1 MFNLLRTF
9 MAVYETRSFSLAA
22 THLFTSQPTVS
33 HHIHQ
38 LENQLKTTLFERN
51 KRSATIPTA
60 AADILYTFSS
70 NLLAEW
76 EKTQEAIQ
84 NSQKDAI
91 VDLHI
96 GVSQSVAAVLFSR
109 ITAALKKAFPYLQ
122 YDVAVLNSLQ
132 VVKQLEGQHLDL
144 GFIEQPLTL
153 KGAVRTTLC
162 TDQLIAAGWSTGT
175 WITREEGSG
184 MRYYTTA
191 YLQAA
196 GISPQHMMTVNNNAM
211 LLALVQQGV
220 GQALLSDQ
228 VALGNAPAQA
238 IGPQFQRHFYLL
250 QNPTANWPH
259 KQAMLDKI
267 VEAARASEVT
277 R

>member
-38 LENQLKTTLFERN
+38 LEHQLKTTLFERN

-60 AADILYTFSS
+60 AADILYIFSG

-109 ITAALKKAFPYLQ
+109 IAAALKKAFPYLQ

-153 KGAVRTTLC
+153 KGAIRTTLC

>member
-1 MFNLLRTF
+1 VRRFPQQLLIF
-9 MAVYETRSFSLAA
+9 CIPLVA
-22 THLFTSQPTVS
+22 TCW
-33 HHIHQ
+33 
-38 LENQLKTTLFERN
+38 
-51 KRSATIPTA
+51 
-60 AADILYTFSS
+60 
-70 NLLAEW
+70 AEW

-109 ITAALKKAFPYLQ
+109 IAAALKKAFPYLQ

-153 KGAVRTTLC
+153 KGAIRTTLC

-220 GQALLSDQ
+220 GQALCRIKSHSAML
-228 VALGNAPAQA
+228 
-238 IGPQFQRHFYLL
+238 R
-250 QNPTANWPH
+250 H
-259 KQAMLDKI
+259 KQLARNFNGILL
-267 VEAARASEVT
+267 AAKPNRQLAPQT
-277 R
+277 GHAR

>member
-38 LENQLKTTLFERN
+38 LEHQLKTTLFERN

-60 AADILYTFSS
+60 AADILYAFSG
-70 NLLAEW
+70 NMLAEW

-109 ITAALKKAFPYLQ
+109 IAAALKKAFPYLQ
-122 YDVAVLNSLQ
+122 
-132 VVKQLEGQHLDL
+132 
-144 GFIEQPLTL
+144 
-153 KGAVRTTLC
+153 
-162 TDQLIAAGWSTGT
+162 
-175 WITREEGSG
+175 
-184 MRYYTTA
+184 
-191 YLQAA
+191 
-196 GISPQHMMTVNNNAM
+196 
-211 LLALVQQGV
+211 
-220 GQALLSDQ
+220 
-228 VALGNAPAQA
+228 
-238 IGPQFQRHFYLL
+238 
-250 QNPTANWPH
+250 
-259 KQAMLDKI
+259 
-267 VEAARASEVT
+267 
-277 R
+277 

>member
-38 LENQLKTTLFERN
+38 LEHQLKTTLFERN

-60 AADILYTFSS
+60 AADILYTFSG
-70 NLLAEW
+70 NLLAER

-109 ITAALKKAFPYLQ
+109 IAAALKKAFPYLQ

-153 KGAVRTTLC
+153 KGAIRTTLC

>member
-38 LENQLKTTLFERN
+38 LEHQLKTTLFERN

-60 AADILYTFSS
+60 AADILYTFSG

-109 ITAALKKAFPYLQ
+109 IAAALKKAFPYLQ

-250 QNPTANWPH
+250 QNPTTNWPH

>member
-1 MFNLLRTF
+1 M
-9 MAVYETRSFSLAA
+9 
-22 THLFTSQPTVS
+22 
-33 HHIHQ
+33 
-38 LENQLKTTLFERN
+38 
-51 KRSATIPTA
+51 
-60 AADILYTFSS
+60 
-70 NLLAEW
+70 
-76 EKTQEAIQ
+76 
-84 NSQKDAI
+84 
-91 VDLHI
+91 
-96 GVSQSVAAVLFSR
+96 
-109 ITAALKKAFPYLQ
+109 Q

-228 VALGNAPAQA
+228 VALGNAPAQSNWAA
-238 IGPQFQRHFYLL
+238 ISTAFLLAAKPNHQLAPQTGH
-250 QNPTANWPH
+250 
-259 KQAMLDKI
+259 
-267 VEAARASEVT
+267 AR
-277 R
+277 

>member
-38 LENQLKTTLFERN
+38 LEHQLKTTLFERN

-60 AADILYTFSS
+60 AADILYTFSG
-70 NLLAEW
+70 NLLAKW

-84 NSQKDAI
+84 NSQKDVI

-109 ITAALKKAFPYLQ
+109 IAAALKKAFPYLQ

-238 IGPQFQRHFYLL
+238 VGPQFQRHFYLL

>member
-1 MFNLLRTF
+1 M
-9 MAVYETRSFSLAA
+9 
-22 THLFTSQPTVS
+22 
-33 HHIHQ
+33 
-38 LENQLKTTLFERN
+38 
-51 KRSATIPTA
+51 
-60 AADILYTFSS
+60 
-70 NLLAEW
+70 
-76 EKTQEAIQ
+76 
-84 NSQKDAI
+84 
-91 VDLHI
+91 
-96 GVSQSVAAVLFSR
+96 
-109 ITAALKKAFPYLQ
+109 
-122 YDVAVLNSLQ
+122 LNSLQ

-153 KGAVRTTLC
+153 KGAIRTTLC

>member
-1 MFNLLRTF
+1 MQSR
-9 MAVYETRSFSLAA
+9 
-22 THLFTSQPTVS
+22 

-38 LENQLKTTLFERN
+38 LEHQLKTTLFERN
-51 KRSATIPTA
+51 KRSATIPTV
-60 AADILYTFSS
+60 AADILYAFSG
-70 NLLAEW
+70 NMLAEW

-109 ITAALKKAFPYLQ
+109 IAAALKKAFPYLQ

-153 KGAVRTTLC
+153 KGAIRTTLC

>member
-1 MFNLLRTF
+1 MGRFNQFCLLKIWRVYFCLIYSVPSWPFTKHAASPWQPRTYSP
-9 MAVYETRSFSLAA
+9 A
-22 THLFTSQPTVS
+22 SQLC
-33 HHIHQ
+33 H
-38 LENQLKTTLFERN
+38 
-51 KRSATIPTA
+51 TIF
-60 AADILYTFSS
+60 IS
-70 NLLAEW
+70 W

-109 ITAALKKAFPYLQ
+109 IAAALKKAFPYLQ

-153 KGAVRTTLC
+153 KGAIRTTLC

-196 GISPQHMMTVNNNAM
+196 GISPQHMMTVNNNARHFCRIKSHSAM
-211 LLALVQQGV
+211 LRHKQLARNFNGIFTCCKTQ
-220 GQALLSDQ
+220 
-228 VALGNAPAQA
+228 PP
-238 IGPQFQRHFYLL
+238 IGPTNR
-250 QNPTANWPH
+250 PC
-259 KQAMLDKI
+259 
-267 VEAARASEVT
+267 
-277 R
+277 

>member
-38 LENQLKTTLFERN
+38 LEHQLKTTLFERN

-60 AADILYTFSS
+60 AADILYTFSG

-109 ITAALKKAFPYLQ
+109 IAAALKKAFPYLQ

-153 KGAVRTTLC
+153 KGAIRTTLC

-250 QNPTANWPH
+250 QNPNAN
-259 KQAMLDKI
+259 
-267 VEAARASEVT
+267 
-277 R
+277 